1 MEINIGD
8 KTYTVYETIGETP
21 TGQILAMYEILNDI
35 LTDDIVETM
44 KDKKDLVRA
53 ISKLMFTQARVKIC
67 ACMIKEAVSESD
79 LMKATKDTTDKIML
93 FFSKSFLPVMI
104 AEQISLVTAMLGTE
118 PQEKAAQTKEA

>member
-1 MEINIGD
+1 MEISIGE

-21 TGQILAMYEILNDI
+21 TGQILSMYAILDDI
-35 LTDDIVETM
+35 LTDDIIEKM

-93 FFSKSFLPVMI
+93 FFSKSFLPIII
-104 AEQISLVTAMLGTE
+104 AEQVSLAMTMLGTV
-118 PQEKAAQTKEA
+118 PQENIAPMKEV